1 MKEKPG
7 ISSSVI
13 AAPPTMLFFSSTS
26 VRSPALAR
34 YAAWVRP
41 LWPPPTTIA
50 SYSWELMTSSCPGSK
65 NGIEVVVTRTVV
77 LWWLTASSRRRSVQA
92 VARSGRTRAMPMC
105 CWSTGE

>member
-1 MKEKPG
+1 MNEKPG

-13 AAPPTMLFFSSTS
+13 AAPPTMAFFSSTS

-50 SYSWELMTSSCPGSK
+50 SYS
-65 NGIEVVVTRTVV
+65 
-77 LWWLTASSRRRSVQA
+77 
-92 VARSGRTRAMPMC
+92 
-105 CWSTGE
+105 